1 MWILYCAYVDVI
13 IKKNVWHVVA
23 GYYVLWFLLV
33 MCRFF
38 LFQMAPKQSKGKG
51 KASGSRNRR
60 VNEHSLRNALYAGRL
75 SNIFTRTVHPDR
87 AIDLEDVAGTDIV
100 RQVEGMGWR
109 QYVTKPRDRAN
120 VSIVREFYAS
130 MIPDEFLEGKSVKVR
145 DVDVFI
151 RPQDINDYYE
161 VASHDDLPNGI
172 PDQGKFRLYDSSL
185 AASLRREM
193 NDSGL
198 WDADHHLRQS
208 ELQRDM
214 AFWSVFVSHSLKPTQ
229 QRTKIV
235 LDIAQ
240 ILYCIQNQLQIDVG
254 RLIRL
259 AISRAGKTE
268 KSVIPFPCLIADLCR
283 AAGVPERRGDDLLT
297 MGDPCNSRTFHDLTE
312 PQDVERLLPLGSR
325 KRQRLL
331 QQQGGAEGSD
341 DEEDP
346 GAVPADTGAPSEQ
359 RPAWFETWLAEYSQQ
374 TPSWATSLIQ
384 GQKAQQDQIAELIQV
399 LRASTLTATERHGGA
414 GPSTE
419 PQEQQQ
425 DEQTHPEHDEDAH

>member
-1 MWILYCAYVDVI
+1 M
-13 IKKNVWHVVA
+13 VVLF
-23 GYYVLWFLLV
+23 VL
-33 MCRFF
+33 CRV
-38 LFQMAPKQSKGKG
+38 LFASRMAPKKGKG

-60 VNEHSLRNALYAGRL
+60 IDEHSLRNALYAGRL
-75 SNIFTRTVHPDR
+75 RNILTRTVHHDR
-87 AIDLEDVAGTDIV
+87 AIDLEDVGGTDIV

-109 QYVTKPRDRAN
+109 QFVTKPRNRAN

-130 MIPDEFLEGKSVKVR
+130 MIPDEFLEGKSVRVR

-151 RPQDINDYYE
+151 RPQDINDYYGTT
-161 VASHDDLPNGI
+161 SLDDLQNGL
-172 PDQGKFRLYDSSL
+172 PREGTFRLYDSTL

-208 ELQRDM
+208 ELQRDI

-235 LDIAQ
+235 LEIAQ
-240 ILYCIQNQLQIDVG
+240 ILYCIKNQLQIDVG
-254 RLIRL
+254 QLIRS
-259 AISRAGKTE
+259 AICRAGKTE

-283 AAGVPERRGDDLLT
+283 DAGVPERRGDDLLT

-331 QQQGGAEGSD
+331 QQQGGDEDSH

-346 GAVPADTGAPSEQ
+346 GAVPADTEAPPEQ
-359 RPAWFETWLAEYSQQ
+359 RPAWFQTWVTEYNQQ
-374 TPSWATSLIQ
+374 APPWANTFIQ
-384 GQKAQQDQIAELIQV
+384 AQKDQQKQIDELIKI
-399 LRASTLTATERHGGA
+399 LRNSTVTASERRGGA
-414 GPSTE
+414 GPSSE
-419 PQEQQQ
+419 HQEQHQQ
-425 DEQTHPEHDEDAH
+425 EDE